1 MNKKYLKE
9 CFLQKTNQY
18 DALEVLCILSKLS
31 KEKEL
36 KLLGSPLSLCYDE
49 KQEIVFAKTKVK
61 DGNIEGEEK
70 TIENTIG
77 ILSEE
82 DAKEIKP
89 YLEVGRMDLYEC
101 RISRYNKDG
110 DENKRFSIAI
120 FIVSKEHVNRQQER
134 PDANPQHN
142 GEGA

>member
-1 MNKKYLKE
+1 MDEIFLKE

-18 DALEVLCILSKLS
+18 EALDVLSKDENDLKLGS
-31 KEKEL
+31 SLFLCFDEKNDKEK
-36 KLLGSPLSLCYDE
+36 KL
-49 KQEIVFAKTKVK
+49 VFAKTKVK

-70 TIENTIG
+70 TIG

-101 RISRYNKDG
+101 RISRFDKDG

-120 FIVSKEHVNRQQER
+120 FIVSKEHASQQQDRAE
-134 PDANPQHN
+134 ANPQTIDD
-142 GEGA
+142 EA

>member
-1 MNKKYLKE
+1 MDKIFLKE

-18 DALEVLCILSKLS
+18 EALDVLSKDENDLKLGS
-31 KEKEL
+31 SLFLCFDEKNDKEK
-36 KLLGSPLSLCYDE
+36 KL
-49 KQEIVFAKTKVK
+49 VFAKTKVK

-70 TIENTIG
+70 TIG

-101 RISRYNKDG
+101 RISRFDKDG

-120 FIVSKEHVNRQQER
+120 FIVSKEHANQQQDRAE
-134 PDANPQHN
+134 ANPQTIDD
-142 GEGA
+142 EA

>member
-1 MNKKYLKE
+1 MTKK
-9 CFLQKTNQY
+9 
-18 DALEVLCILSKLS
+18 D
-31 KEKEL
+31 KEK
-36 KLLGSPLSLCYDE
+36 KL
-49 KQEIVFAKTKVK
+49 VFAKTKVK

-70 TIENTIG
+70 TIG

-101 RISRYNKDG
+101 RISRFDKDG

-120 FIVSKEHVNRQQER
+120 FIVSKEHANQQQDRAEEIL
-134 PDANPQHN
+134 NQFMMKLN
-142 GEGA
+142 LSKL

>member
-1 MNKKYLKE
+1 MNKIFLKE

-18 DALEVLCILSKLS
+18 EALDVLSKDENDLKLGS
-31 KEKEL
+31 FLFLCFDEKKDKEK
-36 KLLGSPLSLCYDE
+36 KL
-49 KQEIVFAKTKVK
+49 VFAKTKVK
-61 DGNIEGEEK
+61 DVNIEGEEK
-70 TIENTIG
+70 TIEKTIG

-101 RISRYNKDG
+101 RISRFDKDG

-120 FIVSKEHVNRQQER
+120 FIVSKEH
-134 PDANPQHN
+134 ANQP
-142 GEGA
+142 AR

>member
-1 MNKKYLKE
+1 MDKIFLKE

-18 DALEVLCILSKLS
+18 EALDVLSKDENDLKLGS
-31 KEKEL
+31 SLFLCFDEKNDKEK
-36 KLLGSPLSLCYDE
+36 KL
-49 KQEIVFAKTKVK
+49 VFAKTKVK
-61 DGNIEGEEK
+61 DVNIEGEEK
-70 TIENTIG
+70 TIEKTIG

-101 RISRYNKDG
+101 RISRFDKDG

-120 FIVSKEHVNRQQER
+120 FIVSKEHANQQQDRAE
-134 PDANPQHN
+134 ANPQTIDD
-142 GEGA
+142 EA

>member
-1 MNKKYLKE
+1 MDKIFLKE

-18 DALEVLCILSKLS
+18 EALDVLSKDENDLKLGS
-31 KEKEL
+31 SLFLCFDEKNDKEK
-36 KLLGSPLSLCYDE
+36 KLF
-49 KQEIVFAKTKVK
+49 FAKTKVK

-70 TIENTIG
+70 TIG

-101 RISRYNKDG
+101 RISRFDKDG

-120 FIVSKEHVNRQQER
+120 FIVSKEHANQQQDRAE
-134 PDANPQHN
+134 ANPQPIDD
-142 GEGA
+142 EA

>member
-1 MNKKYLKE
+1 MDKIFLKE

-18 DALEVLCILSKLS
+18 EALDVLSKDENDLKLGS
-31 KEKEL
+31 SLFLCFDEKNDKEK
-36 KLLGSPLSLCYDE
+36 KL
-49 KQEIVFAKTKVK
+49 VFAKTKVK

-70 TIENTIG
+70 TIG

-101 RISRYNKDG
+101 RISRFDKDG

-120 FIVSKEHVNRQQER
+120 FIVSKEHANQQQDRAE
-134 PDANPQHN
+134 ANPQPI
-142 GEGA
+142 EDGA

>member
-1 MNKKYLKE
+1 MDKIFLKE

-18 DALEVLCILSKLS
+18 EALDVLSKDENDLKLGS
-31 KEKEL
+31 FLFLCFDEKKDKEK
-36 KLLGSPLSLCYDE
+36 KL
-49 KQEIVFAKTKVK
+49 VFAKTKVK

-70 TIENTIG
+70 TIG

-101 RISRYNKDG
+101 RISKFDKDG

-120 FIVSKEHVNRQQER
+120 FIVSKDYVNRQQGKAR
-134 PDANPQHN
+134 R
-142 GEGA
+142 

>member
-1 MNKKYLKE
+1 MKKIFLKE
-9 CFLQKTNQY
+9 CFLQKTNRY
-18 DALEVLCILSKLS
+18 EALDVLSKDENDLKLGS
-31 KEKEL
+31 FLFLCFDEEKDKEK
-36 KLLGSPLSLCYDE
+36 KL
-49 KQEIVFAKTKVK
+49 VFAKTKVK

-70 TIENTIG
+70 TIG

-101 RISRYNKDG
+101 RISRFDKDG

-120 FIVSKEHVNRQQER
+120 FIVSKEHANQQQDRVE
-134 PDANPQHN
+134 ANPQPIDD
-142 GEGA
+142 EV

>member
-1 MNKKYLKE
+1 MNKIFLKE

-18 DALEVLCILSKLS
+18 EALDVLSKDENDLKLGS
-31 KEKEL
+31 SLFLCLDEKNDKEK
-36 KLLGSPLSLCYDE
+36 KL
-49 KQEIVFAKTKVK
+49 VFAKTKVK

-70 TIENTIG
+70 TIG

-101 RISRYNKDG
+101 RISRFDKDG

-120 FIVSKEHVNRQQER
+120 FIVSKEHANQQQDRAE
-134 PDANPQHN
+134 ANPQPI
-142 GEGA
+142 EDEA

>member
-1 MNKKYLKE
+1 MDEIFLKE

-18 DALEVLCILSKLS
+18 EALDVLSKDENDLKLGS
-31 KEKEL
+31 SLFLCFDEKNDKEK
-36 KLLGSPLSLCYDE
+36 KL
-49 KQEIVFAKTKVK
+49 VFAKTKVK

-70 TIENTIG
+70 TIG

-101 RISRYNKDG
+101 RISRFDKDG
-110 DENKRFSIAI
+110 DENKRKQILNQLMMKLNL
-120 FIVSKEHVNRQQER
+120 SKL
-134 PDANPQHN
+134 
-142 GEGA
+142 

>member
-1 MNKKYLKE
+1 M
-9 CFLQKTNQY
+9 QKTNRY
-18 DALEVLCILSKLS
+18 EALEELSNDKNALDPGTPLCLCFDEDLDKEQKL
-31 KEKEL
+31 
-36 KLLGSPLSLCYDE
+36 
-49 KQEIVFAKTKVK
+49 VFAK
-61 DGNIEGEEK
+61 K
-70 TIENTIG
+70 TINDNEGKTIG
-77 ILSEE
+77 VLSDE
-82 DAKEIKP
+82 DAKDIKP
-89 YLEVGRMDLYEC
+89 YLDVERTDLYEC

>member
-1 MNKKYLKE
+1 MDKIFLKE

-18 DALEVLCILSKLS
+18 EALDVLSKDENDLKLGS
-31 KEKEL
+31 SLFLCFDEKNDKEK
-36 KLLGSPLSLCYDE
+36 KL
-49 KQEIVFAKTKVK
+49 VFAKTKVK

-70 TIENTIG
+70 TIG

-101 RISRYNKDG
+101 RTSRFDKDG

-120 FIVSKEHVNRQQER
+120 FIVSKEHANQQQDRAE
-134 PDANPQHN
+134 ANPQPIDD
-142 GEGA
+142 EA

>member
-1 MNKKYLKE
+1 MDKIFLKE

-18 DALEVLCILSKLS
+18 EALDVLSKDENDLKLGS
-31 KEKEL
+31 SLFLCFDEKNDKEK
-36 KLLGSPLSLCYDE
+36 KL
-49 KQEIVFAKTKVK
+49 VFAKTKVK

-70 TIENTIG
+70 TIG

-101 RISRYNKDG
+101 RISRFDKDG

-120 FIVSKEHVNRQQER
+120 FIVSKEHANQQQDRAE
-134 PDANPQHN
+134 ANPQPIDD
-142 GEGA
+142 EA

>member
-1 MNKKYLKE
+1 MDKIFLKE

-18 DALEVLCILSKLS
+18 EALDVLSKDENDLKLGS
-31 KEKEL
+31 SLFLCFDEKNDKEK
-36 KLLGSPLSLCYDE
+36 KL
-49 KQEIVFAKTKVK
+49 VFAKTKVK

-70 TIENTIG
+70 TIG

-101 RISRYNKDG
+101 RISRFDKDG

-120 FIVSKEHVNRQQER
+120 FIVSKEHANQQQDRAE
-134 PDANPQHN
+134 ANPQPIDD
-142 GEGA
+142 GA